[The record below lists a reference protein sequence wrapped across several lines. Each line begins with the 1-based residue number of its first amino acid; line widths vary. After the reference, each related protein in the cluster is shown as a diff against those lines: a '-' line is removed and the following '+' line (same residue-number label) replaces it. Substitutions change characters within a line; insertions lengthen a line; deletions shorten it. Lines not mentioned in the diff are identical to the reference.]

1 VSSLVLAGAF
11 ASPWVRVPIV
21 IVLALALQTGVLAD
35 VRVFGIAPDIML
47 LLAIA
52 SGLAVGPERG
62 AIMGAIIG
70 FSFDLVLQTPLGL
83 SALVYGFAAM
93 VVGLLST
100 GTIKSTRWIPVV
112 ATMATSAA
120 AVLVYALIG
129 GVLGIERA
137 IALRLVPM
145 VFVVSVV
152 NGLLALPALAVMRWA
167 LQADERRI

>member
-1 VSSLVLAGAF
+1 
-11 ASPWVRVPIV
+11 
-21 IVLALALQTGVLAD
+21 
-35 VRVFGIAPDIML
+35 ML

-83 SALVYGFAAM
+83 SALVYGLAALA
-93 VVGLLST
+93 VGLLST

-112 ATMATSAA
+112 ATMAASAA
-120 AVLVYALIG
+120 AVTLYAILAAVF
-129 GVLGIERA
+129 GVERA
-137 IALRLVPM
+137 FGLRLVPM
-145 VFVVSVV
+145 IVVVAGV

-167 LQADERRI
+167 LVADDRRV